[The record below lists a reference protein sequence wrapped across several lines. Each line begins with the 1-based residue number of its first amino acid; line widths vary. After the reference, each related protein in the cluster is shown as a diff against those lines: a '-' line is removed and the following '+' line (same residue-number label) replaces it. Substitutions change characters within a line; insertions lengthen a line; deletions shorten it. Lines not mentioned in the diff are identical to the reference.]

1 MAFGISARMTLSNQH
16 HRIWKI
22 HPGSEEAVRPFLG
35 APDEIPPG
43 LASTIIKEN
52 SARRVFRYSK
62 DGSPVVYLKLFRLSG
77 GLAAARFLARAAKST
92 HEFEMLVALRANGI
106 AVPEPLGSFERKEG
120 GRLVEAGLL
129 TRALPDGVAG
139 DEALRDERDP
149 AVRRELLRRMGE
161 TIRRLTE
168 IRFVHRDLHAGNFH
182 VVSREAGGRDLFLLD
197 VHRADYLCSRAEPVN
212 LLRAMAPFFYNSLT
226 RVTHRLE
233 RIRFLRD
240 LVGRDTVRAM
250 QKESRRVGEKHHR
263 SRTKRCLVES
273 SRFTVERTP
282 DRTVYRLREFPPEAL
297 EQALRGHEASI
308 QGKNAGVFKT
318 LPDRVVTRQSV
329 ELTGVGGGSVPR
341 PGRPSGRGTEAP
353 PTASNEALSSRW
365 IVGVK
370 EFRYRFLRALANRLV
385 RSPGLRSWVNGVGLD
400 VRHVPTPRPL
410 AFVVY
415 PDGRERLVTEWIDG
429 AWPLNDFLKRS
440 LPLCTLDLRR
450 ELIRRIA
457 GEVRRLHLV
466 AGVDHG
472 DLKANNLLVGPDAQ
486 VRFLDLDRV
495 KFRGVVPMDRRWKAL
510 AQLNGAVTPPLTRQ
524 DRLHFLACYAVYE
537 TGPWHHRKE
546 TVRRI
551 MAMTAARRHLWP

>member
-1 MAFGISARMTLSNQH
+1 MTTIQH
-16 HRIWKI
+16 YGRVWET
-22 HPGSEEAVRPFLG
+22 PSEAESVVRPFLG
-35 APDEIPPG
+35 APAEPPAG
-43 LASTIIKEN
+43 FTSAVVKEN
-52 SARRVFRYSK
+52 SARQVIRYSK
-62 DGSPVVYLKLFRLSG
+62 DGKPVAYLKLFRLSG
-77 GLAAARFLARAAKST
+77 GLDAARFLARAAKST
-92 HEFEMLVALRANGI
+92 HEYEMLVALAVNEI
-106 AVPEPLGSFERKEG
+106 AVPRPLGAFERKEG
-120 GRLVEAGLL
+120 GRLVESGLL
-129 TRALPDGVAG
+129 TGALPDGVAG

-149 AVRRELLRRMGE
+149 AVRRNLLRRMGE

-182 VVSREAGGRDLFLLD
+182 VATRADGGRDLFLLD
-197 VHRADYLCSRAEPVN
+197 VHRAQYLCSRAEPVN

-240 LVGRDTVRAM
+240 LVGREDVRAL
-250 QKESRRVGEKHHR
+250 QEESRRVGEKHHR

-273 SRFTVERTP
+273 TRFTVERTP
-282 DRTVYRLREFPPEAL
+282 ERTVYRLREFPSDAL

-329 ELTGVGGGSVPR
+329 EMTGVGGGSVPR
-341 PGRPSGRGTEAP
+341 PGRPPGRGTEAP
-353 PTASNEALSSRW
+353 PTASNEAPSSRW

-370 EFRYRFLRALANRLV
+370 EFRYRPHRSLANRFV

-495 KFRGVVPMDRRWKAL
+495 KFRGVVPMDRRLKAL
-510 AQLNGAVTPPLTRQ
+510 AQLNGAVTPPITRQ

-537 TGPWHHRKE
+537 TGLWHHRKE